1 MKKER
6 FLDFEE
12 KGGTSRGN
20 FSLHA
25 GGALFFDLQLF
36 SQEKTEEATPR
47 KKKKEREEGHVAQ
60 SKDLTS
66 AFGIL
71 GGIVTLFALS
81 KLFWE
86 AFKAYLV
93 WVFQWASVAVWDEG
107 EWAKVTFSRSGAF
120 FLKVWFPVALVCSII
135 LVFVLSRQ
143 VGFAVTFKPL
153 VPSFERFSLVRG
165 LKRMFSLR
173 SLVEAIKGIIKAAI
187 LFGVLYFGLRKE
199 IPVIRQISYGGVYLA
214 AGQVFMII
222 FRLIVRLGVALLVL
236 GVFDLGYQ
244 KWEFARSIRMTKQE
258 VKEEFKQTEGDPFTK
273 QRIRRRQS
281 EIARQRMISQVPQAD
296 VVLTNPTHLAVALK
310 YDRATMNAPKVV
322 AKGAGY
328 IALRIREIAENA
340 NVPIVEDKPLARA
353 LYRNVDVGEEIPES
367 LYVAIAEVLA
377 YVYSLKKERQEK
389 TYHPV

>member
-1 MKKER
+1 MRKEGSLNSKEKDGAPTTEF
-6 FLDFEE
+6 FLRP
-12 KGGTSRGN
+12 GC
-20 FSLHA
+20 
-25 GGALFFDLQLF
+25 ALFFDLQFF

-71 GGIVTLFALS
+71 GGIVTLFVLS
-81 KLFWE
+81 KLFWK
-86 AFKAYLV
+86 AFRAYLV
-93 WVFQWASVAVWDEG
+93 WIFQWASLAAWDEG
-107 EWAKVTFSRSGAF
+107 EWAKVAFGKSSTF
-120 FLKVWFPVALVCSII
+120 FLKIWFPVALVCGII

-153 VPSFERFSLVRG
+153 IPSFERFSLVRG

-173 SLVEAIKGIIKAAI
+173 SLVEAIKGVIKAAI

-199 IPVIRQISYGGVYLA
+199 IPVIRQISYGGVYQA
-214 AGQVFMII
+214 AGQVFIII
-222 FRLIVRLGVALLVL
+222 FRLIVRLGGALLVL
-236 GVFDLGYQ
+236 GVFDLAYQ
-244 KWEFARSIRMTKQE
+244 KWEFARSIKMTKQE
-258 VKEEFKQTEGDPFTK
+258 VKEEFKQTEGDPFTR

-310 YDRATMNAPKVV
+310 YDRSTMDAPKVV

-328 IALRIREIAENA
+328 IALRIKEIAKEA
-340 NVPIVEDKPLARA
+340 NVPIVEDKPLART
-353 LYRNVDVGEEIPES
+353 LYRDVDVGEEIPES

-389 TYHPV
+389 SYYPA